1 MRSFRIILQ
10 VGFTKCIE
18 AYMLIMNYIL
28 LFLNCLGE
36 RDVNGTLLS
45 QATCKLCD
53 DSENS
58 FTVAN
63 ALGTR

>member
-1 MRSFRIILQ
+1 
-10 VGFTKCIE
+10 
-18 AYMLIMNYIL
+18 MLTLSYIL
-28 LFLNCLGE
+28 ILFLNCLVE

-53 DSENS
+53 ENENS

-63 ALGTR
+63 ALGNR